1 MLIDNDGKIVT
12 KSDPTTELAETT
24 SIIQTPAKNLSSKI
38 DSILRSIENLT
49 EKKLRIEFEI
59 KKQKKSLL
67 RKKEELKK
75 VQNSNRRRL
84 KISLEA
90 ANPNQDSI
98 QEEFDLF
105 QKEVS
110 RLLEKSARVLDED

>member
-1 MLIDNDGKIVT
+1 MLI
-12 KSDPTTELAETT
+12 TEKDLQVNEPQEVNEVT
-24 SIIQTPAKNLSSKI
+24 SIIQTSARNLSSKV
-38 DSILRSIENLT
+38 DSILRSIENLSQ
-49 EKKLRIEFEI
+49 KKLRIEFEI

-84 KISLEA
+84 KVSLEN
-90 ANPNQDSI
+90 ANPNQVSI
-98 QEEFDLF
+98 QEDFELF

-110 RLLEKSARVLDED
+110 RLLEESARILDED

>member
-1 MLIDNDGKIVT
+1 MVLDEVLEKDQAKESSIKNEATG
-12 KSDPTTELAETT
+12 
-24 SIIQTPAKNLSSKI
+24 IIQTPARNLSSKV

-49 EKKLRIEFEI
+49 QKKLRIEYEI

-75 VQNSNRRRL
+75 VQNSTRRRL
-84 KISLEA
+84 KISLES
-90 ANPNQDSI
+90 ANPTQESI
-98 QEEFDLF
+98 QEEFELF

>member
-1 MLIDNDGKIVT
+1 MLIREDGTIQEVK
-12 KSDPTTELAETT
+12 KSVKVQEAT
-24 SIIQTPAKNLSSKI
+24 SIIQTPAKNLSSKV
-38 DSILRSIENLT
+38 DSILRSIENLSQ
-49 EKKLRIEFEI
+49 KKLRIEFEI

-84 KISLEA
+84 KVSLEA

-110 RLLEKSARVLDED
+110 RLLERTARVLDED

>member
-1 MLIDNDGKIVT
+1 MLFDQEGNIIT
-12 KSDPTTELAETT
+12 KEGSQKLNESN
-24 SIIQTPAKNLSSKI
+24 SIIQTPAKNLSSKV

-49 EKKLRIEFEI
+49 QKKLRIEFEI

-67 RKKEELKK
+67 RKKEELRK

-84 KISLEA
+84 KISLESA
-90 ANPNQDSI
+90 DPNSESI

>member
-1 MLIDNDGKIVT
+1 MLIRPDGTIQEVK
-12 KSDPTTELAETT
+12 KSDKVQEAT
-24 SIIQTPAKNLSSKI
+24 SIIQTPARNLSSKV
-38 DSILRSIENLT
+38 DSILRSIENLSQ
-49 EKKLRIEFEI
+49 KKLRIEFEI

-84 KISLEA
+84 KVSLEA
-90 ANPNQDSI
+90 ANPNQASI

-110 RLLEKSARVLDED
+110 RLLERTARVLDED